1 LDEAITDIYGPIGK
15 LQHSAGDHLAMVET
29 RIAPR
34 FRVDKQAVA
43 EYGGDKYPCV
53 VRDISSSGAAIEFP
67 DFLGV

>member
-1 LDEAITDIYGPIGK
+1 MDR
-15 LQHSAGDHLAMVET
+15 SANSSIPLEIILPWS
-29 RIAPR
+29 RPELAPR